1 MVPANVT
8 VEDGVPV
15 LKGLV
20 PKLTVV
26 PAGFPL
32 EVRVIGLLNPPVNVA
47 VKVVCMEAAAGQ
59 AEITGPGE
67 LKVKPPE
74 AVMVKSVLEI
84 SKKIFPT
91 ASTFIL
97 AVVEVPAGM
106 VTAADPSLGVL
117 AANTLGKVCPPS
129 VDSVILTLAQLTGA
143 KVVLFTSQVI
153 V

>member
-1 MVPANVT
+1 MPLNVT
-8 VEDGVPV
+8 VDDGAPV
-15 LKGLV
+15 VKGFV

-32 EVRVIGLLNPPVNVA
+32 EVRVIGLLNPPLNVA
-47 VKVVCMEAAAGQ
+47 VKVVCMEAGAGQ
-59 AEITGPGE
+59 AEVTGPGE
-67 LKVKPPE
+67 FKLKLPE
-74 AVMVKSVLEI
+74 DVMLKLELEI

-97 AVVEVPAGM
+97 AVVEVIAGM

-117 AANTLGKVCPPS
+117 AVNTLGKVCPPS
-129 VDSVILTLAQLTGA
+129 VDSEILTLAQLTGA
-143 KVVLFTSQVI
+143 AVVLFTSQVI